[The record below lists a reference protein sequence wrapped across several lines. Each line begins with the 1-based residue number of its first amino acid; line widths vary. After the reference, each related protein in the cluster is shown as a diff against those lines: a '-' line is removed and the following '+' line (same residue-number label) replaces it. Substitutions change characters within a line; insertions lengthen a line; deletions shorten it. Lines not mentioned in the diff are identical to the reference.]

1 MSESTKKETR
11 EEATVR
17 ILNAASTSTKYPMKR
32 QGSEVEIGVLRKG
45 ENNFSVTKDENI
57 FIESKLGCQTV
68 DYPSIEDVMND
79 GWLID

>member
-17 ILNAASTSTKYPMKR
+17 ILNAASASTKYPMKR
-32 QGSEVEIGVLRKG
+32 QGSGVEIGVLRKV
-45 ENNFSVTKDENI
+45 EDSVSITKDENI
-57 FIESKLGCQTV
+57 FIESKMGCQTI
-68 DYPSIEDVMND
+68 DYSSLEDVMND

>member
-17 ILNAASTSTKYPMKR
+17 ILNAASTSTKYPMRR

-45 ENNFSVTKDENI
+45 EASFSITKNENI
-57 FIESKLGCQTV
+57 FIDSKVGCQTL